1 MYRLLTTRL
10 QKLAYFLNR
19 QKRKSIRQRRQ
30 LQTILKKLR
39 HREQGLRRQMQ
50 GAQTSPAQRRGLL
63 TAADVTNRQRR
74 KGLILLKNL
83 IQEIRS

>member
-1 MYRLLTTRL
+1 MYRLLTMRL

-30 LQTILKKLR
+30 LQTVLKKLR

-50 GAQTSPAQRRGLL
+50 VAQISPAQRRDLL

-83 IQEIRS
+83 IQDIRS